1 MNTRISGIKNQV
13 KRSSLTLVLLL
24 MEINSAEVKIRER
37 GTVPQINSF
46 QENQRKIKRVKDFK
60 FF

>member
-1 MNTRISGIKNQV
+1 
-13 KRSSLTLVLLL
+13 